1 MQQGGTGPGA
11 AAERM
16 DEPTRYAPFSLERK
30 SAEPAE
36 SVDLENGDTSLLHK
50 AESRL
55 SRRGLYGLLI
65 GNIVLLLL
73 VAWEVALFINNQHLH
88 NASEQDVVPH
98 LKFLVIG
105 DWGRDGQYGQRA
117 VAAQMAAK
125 AATFSPDFV
134 VSTGDK

>member
-55 SRRGLYGLLI
+55 SRRGLYGERRT
-65 GNIVLLLL
+65 GVSAEQQGADR
-73 VAWEVALFINNQHLH
+73 VASPTSL
-88 NASEQDVVPH
+88 SSVPYP
-98 LKFLVIG
+98 V
-105 DWGRDGQYGQRA
+105 
-117 VAAQMAAK
+117 
-125 AATFSPDFV
+125 
-134 VSTGDK
+134 